1 MKKILFTILL
11 FLLSYSWVFSQ
22 NHVGIGTSLPDTNAI
37 LDLQATNKGILI
49 PRLSALQRNNMS
61 PALGLNQKGL
71 MVFDTDSTK
80 FFYWN
85 GYTWQTFGSG
95 TMGPMGPTGPPCNGT
110 ILYSNLKDTVSSA
123 TMAVQFLR
131 SWTLPAN
138 TLINNGSYIE
148 IEVFGTISNQT
159 NYPTIWIN
167 VGIVG
172 IPPFYPSLNT
182 SYSGSFYMTTKIY
195 RVSGTLVKL
204 FTNAHCIANIPYV
217 DVSTGTLN
225 LSTDQIIRFIAH
237 DYVAG
242 ANNIVVNGFTVRKV
256 E

>member
-1 MKKILFTILL
+1 MKKILFTFLL
-11 FLLSYSWVFSQ
+11 FLLSYSWSFSQ

-85 GYTWQTFGSG
+85 GYSWQTFGSG
-95 TMGPMGPTGPPCNGT
+95 TMGPAGPTGPPCGNT
-110 ILYSNLKDTVSSA
+110 ILHYNFTDTASSA
-123 TMAVQFLR
+123 TTAVQILR

-148 IEVFGTISNQT
+148 IEVFGTIVHQT
-159 NYPTIWIN
+159 QWPLFQIGVGGILVGTFNPNIAYSPANFIIN
-167 VGIVG
+167 AR
-172 IPPFYPSLNT
+172 
-182 SYSGSFYMTTKIY
+182 MY
-195 RVSGTLVKL
+195 RVSGTYSK
-204 FTNAHCIANIPYV
+204 FTMYGLAETFIPYINV
-217 DVSTGTLN
+217 TTGVLN
-225 LSTDQIIRFIAH
+225 LSANQTLMFVFKDQ
-237 DYVAG
+237 VVG
-242 ANNIVVNGFTVRKV
+242 GNQIVVNGFTVRKV